1 MLRSIFAAVSLSMLS
16 TLALAC
22 APLDGDTLADEDTD
36 AEGDALTG
44 PNGSVCKESGYNCKL
59 RAVGGNRVENAQ
71 ENLWAVDDDVVLDG
85 NGDLIGMNTRDHVE
99 FNYGQTRRIG
109 NVTYA
114 FATSTSTSS
123 AGWFPIGS
131 IANEDTFRD
140 RVGEVNARGAGLD
153 KMACYEIKNSHDA
166 SRELLKVVYDSKVS
180 HERAGDYMPLVRSNG
195 KRYANLTY
203 NVPGFSLG
211 GVAIDIFPAGTRFQR
226 LDVPTDSGKPSID
239 IPLYKKDS
247 AGRYRAKAGTMKFV
261 YGYVV
266 SKTGTRRNGWMA
278 YESLTPSTGCK

>member
-1 MLRSIFAAVSLSMLS
+1 MLRAILSAAALTVLSS
-16 TLALAC
+16 LALGC
-22 APLDGDTLADEDTD
+22 APIDGDTLGDEDTD
-36 AEGDALTG
+36 AVDDALTG

-59 RAVGGNRVENAQ
+59 RATGGNRVENAQ
-71 ENLWAVDDDVVLDG
+71 ENLWAVDDDEVVDG
-85 NGDLIGMNTRDHVE
+85 NGDYMGMNTRDHIE

-109 NVTYA
+109 NKTYA

-131 IANEDTFRD
+131 IASEKTFRS
-140 RVGEVNARGAGLD
+140 RVGEVNAHGAGLK

-166 SRELLKVVYDSKVS
+166 SRELLKVVYDSKVG
-180 HERAGDYMPLVRSNG
+180 HERAGDYMPLVRKNG
-195 KRYANLTY
+195 KRYANLAY

-211 GVAIDIFPAGTRFQR
+211 GVAVDIFPAGTRFQR
-226 LDVPTDSGKPSID
+226 VDVPTNDGPPSID

-247 AGRYRAKAGTMKFV
+247 AGRYRKKAGTMKFV

-266 SKTGTRRNGWMA
+266 AKDGTRRNGWMA
-278 YESLTPSTGCK
+278 YESLKSSSGCK